1 MKQGKFLL
9 LKKIKLLKSFDKVK
23 LSQINVS

>member
-1 MKQGKFLL
+1 MKKGKFLL
-9 LKKIKLLKSFDKVK
+9 LKKIKLCKSFDKVK

>member
-1 MKQGKFLL
+1 MKQGKKLL
-9 LKKIKLLKSFDKVK
+9 LKKIKLLKTFDKVK

>member
-1 MKQGKFLL
+1 MKRGKILL
-9 LKKIKLLKSFDKVK
+9 LKKIKLFKSFDKVK